1 MVLVLFLTRFSCV
14 SDPHTTTTLLR
25 LRYLYLQLQLQFILL
40 HLKFQFKRNKHTR
53 TRTQSEHDMERIEND
68 KTVNAA
74 YDSQLICLFISF
86 HLAYWRRRLLL
97 SSSPLGRYILPY
109 LRCDFFLY
117 SPIVHSLTSNHFTL
131 FWISLFSCCCLFC
144 RCLEL
149 KLQLILLTHC
159 DTSQTQRELKIHQN
173 IIFLCL
179 CLLLLI
185 CCQSGGI

>member
-74 YDSQLICLFISF
+74 YDFHLICLFISF
-86 HLAYWRRRLLL
+86 SILT
-97 SSSPLGRYILPY
+97 SSFIVVIVATWP
-109 LRCDFFLY
+109 LY
-117 SPIVHSLTSNHFTL
+117 SAL
-131 FWISLFSCCCLFC
+131 FAMRFFSLFAYRSFAHFESLHFV
-144 RCLEL
+144 L
-149 KLQLILLTHC
+149 
-159 DTSQTQRELKIHQN
+159 N
-173 IIFLCL
+173 FL
-179 CLLLLI
+179 
-185 CCQSGGI
+185 SMSRA